1 MPDNNINVTA
11 PLHAATKQGKLV
23 AAREVFMDGDTQT
36 VEKEIQDINSRHN
49 TLNTKHESLSK
60 TVQGIAA
67 TGGAST
73 ATNVTYDNT
82 NSGMTAE
89 NIQDAVDELA
99 KEKADSSDVTKQ
111 LDKVTI
117 KDEDGTVVDTP
128 FRYIQNEEFIFA
140 KIDAEDKLLFGIQW
154 DGTPKF
160 GKTSEVE
167 DELQEQI
174 TILAERVAAI
184 VGDEDITSTIDTL
197 NELKTFFANIE
208 NTQSLTDILSNL
220 DNVAKNLDKTTIKD
234 EEGNVQDT
242 PFRVIE
248 NEEFIMAVED
258 SENRVL
264 FGIYKATGKT
274 YYPLNDMYHIS
285 HSEEFLWVIL
295 DAANH
300 PLLGIK
306 EDGTCWAAK
315 AQWLD
320 DIKAIKEALSNID
333 ETLKSFQSKE
343 DGKGLI
349 NTDIADSFFYISND
363 EYIIAV
369 VDAEDRILAGI
380 KYDGQPYFP
389 NHEMYSVITNEEW
402 LYAIIDAEE
411 KVLGGFRADDGHM
424 IVGGIDISNFIANA
438 IIDVADIKKRIAHIS
453 IIDNDEYLSI
463 ETDAEGKVIGYI
475 APDGSHY
482 LYKVKSET
490 IDDKVDKEEGKSL
503 INSDVAY
510 SLGTIEDI
518 EGRTEI
524 TEDADGKVLAYR
536 DSTGKKHE
544 TSMETKHLEVSSINL
559 KDSSVTDIQNALKA
573 NGFSAKIP
581 IDWSESSFIQIPEP
595 QFAIFNIT
603 GIDKMPTSKTDN
615 LHAWME
621 FWDMQGNYF
630 KKRVI
635 LNAQGNSSMG
645 FVKKNIAVDICNDEW
660 IGDVTP
666 KVRIGNWV
674 PQDSFHMKAY
684 YTDFFRGICPITYK
698 LYDQIVRT
706 RGNMYD
712 RPWKKALLDM
722 TQFSPTTKSFNN
734 PHVGDIDL
742 LTDNGARCVPD
753 GFPVACYLNDKFY
766 GVFSWQ
772 LKKHRDNYH
781 MDKSIA
787 ENIHLDGTLNEQT
800 IFGGS
805 KSINWGQFEIR
816 NPKSLYNVSGGS
828 YYEGAELAD
837 EELVNTWISNGTLP
851 NGVSITSKIE
861 KNLRTTA
868 KVKKYILSFAD
879 CITIIKA
886 AASAYEASSKTD
898 EDLTIFKKVF
908 EKFFDVD
915 NLIDYCILG
924 DVSQN
929 GDGYSKNWQW
939 LTYKG
944 IKWWVGLY
952 DCDSTFGGGPMGFDI
967 AYPIDQHMGTSM
979 NIPTGFI
986 FKYYKQEIEN
996 RYKVLSDNN
1005 IISTKNI
1012 LAIVKDWMSRIG
1024 TDYYKEEYKK
1034 WADSPCI
1041 SNSVVREEYWQLL
1054 LEENGEPQTDE
1065 SETFD
1070 ATVSY
1075 SPDDVVSFGRSLNM
1089 GFYKFKC
1096 LKKTETQV
1104 VNHPHSI
1111 SDYSPIMEFKHSD
1124 SIYRIEYWIDT
1135 RLKKLDKIYNYK
1147 RLNN

>member
-1 MPDNNINVTA
+1 MSDNNINVTA
-11 PLHAATKQGKLV
+11 PLHAATKKGKLC
-23 AAREVFMDGDTQT
+23 AAKEIFLEGDTQT
-36 VEKEIQDINSRHN
+36 VETEIQDINSRHN
-49 TLNTKHESLSK
+49 TLNAKHESLSK

-89 NIQDAVDELA
+89 NIQDAVDKLA

-140 KIDAEDKLLFGIQW
+140 KVDAEDKLLFGIQW

-167 DELQEQI
+167 DRLQSQV
-174 TILAERVAAI
+174 TLLAEKVATI
-184 VGDEDITSTIDTL
+184 MGDEDTTNVIDTM

-208 NTQSLTDILSNL
+208 NTQSLTDILANL

-248 NEEFIMAVED
+248 NEEFIIAVVD

-264 FGIYKATGKT
+264 FGIYKATGKP

-295 DAANH
+295 DAENH

-320 DIKAIKEALSNID
+320 DIKTIKEALSNID
-333 ETLKSFQSKE
+333 ETLKTFQPKE

-349 NTDIADSFFYISND
+349 NTDIADGFFYISND

-424 IVGGIDISNFIANA
+424 IVGGVDISTFIANA
-438 IIDVADIKKRIAHIS
+438 IIDVADIKKRIVHLSTIE
-453 IIDNDEYLSI
+453 NEEYLSI
-463 ETDAEGKVIGYI
+463 ETDTEGKVIGYT

-503 INSDVAY
+503 IDSDVAY

-986 FKYYKQEIEN
+986 FKYYKQELEN

-1054 LEENGEPQTDE
+1054 LEDNGEPQTDE

-1135 RLKKLDKIYNYK
+1135 RLKKLDKIYNYE

>member
-1 MPDNNINVTA
+1 MSDNNINVTA
-11 PLHAATKQGKLV
+11 PIHAATKKGKLG
-23 AAREVFMDGDTQT
+23 AAKEIFLEGDTQT

-49 TLNTKHESLSK
+49 DLSSKHESLSK

-89 NIQDAVDELA
+89 NIQDAVDKLA
-99 KEKADSSDVTKQ
+99 KEKADSSDVTEQ

-128 FRYIQNEEFIFA
+128 FRYIQNKEFIFA
-140 KIDAEDKLLFGIQW
+140 KVDAEDKLLFGILW

-174 TILAERVAAI
+174 TLLAERVAAI
-184 VGDEDITSTIDTL
+184 IGDEDITSTIDTL

-208 NTQSLTDILSNL
+208 NTQSLTDILANL
-220 DNVAKNLDKTTIKD
+220 DNVAKNLDKTVIKD
-234 EEGNVQDT
+234 EEGNIQDT
-242 PFRVIE
+242 PFKVIE
-248 NEEFIMAVED
+248 NEEFIMAVVD

-264 FGIYKATGKT
+264 FGIYRATGKT

-285 HSEEFLWVIL
+285 HNEEFLWIIL
-295 DAANH
+295 DTANH

-320 DIKAIKEALSNID
+320 DIKAIKEALSSID
-333 ETLKSFQSKE
+333 ETLKTFQPKE

-349 NTDIADSFFYISND
+349 NMEIADSFFYISND

-380 KYDGQPYFP
+380 KYNGEPYFP

-402 LYAIIDAEE
+402 LYAIIDAEN
-411 KVLGGFRADDGHM
+411 KVLCGFRADDGHM
-424 IVGGIDISNFIANA
+424 IVGGIDISTFITNT
-438 IIDVADIKKRIAHIS
+438 IIDIEGIKERIAHLSTIE
-453 IIDNDEYLSI
+453 NDEYLSI
-463 ETDAEGKVIGYI
+463 ETDADGKVLGYT

-490 IDDKVDKEEGKSL
+490 IDAKVDKKEGKSL
-503 INSDVAY
+503 IDADVANAH
-510 SLGTIEDI
+510 STIEDP

-524 TEDADGKVLAYR
+524 TTDAEGKVLAYR

-660 IGDVTP
+660 IGDATP
-666 KVRIGNWV
+666 KIKIGEWV
-674 PQDSFHMKAY
+674 SQDSFHLKAY

-787 ENIHLDGTLNEQT
+787 ENVHLDGTLNEQT

-837 EELVNTWISNGTLP
+837 EELVNAWISNGTLP
-851 NGVSITSKIE
+851 NGVSITSKIK
-861 KNLRTTA
+861 KNLQTTA

-879 CITIIKA
+879 YITIIKA
-886 AASAYEASSKTD
+886 AASTYEASSKTD

-967 AYPIDQHMGTSM
+967 NYPIDQHMGTSL

-986 FKYYKQEIEN
+986 FKYYKPELEN

-1075 SPDDVVSFGRSLNM
+1075 SPGDVVSFGRSLNM

-1096 LKKTETQV
+1096 LKKTEAKV

-1135 RLKKLDKIYNYK
+1135 RLKKLDKIYNYI

>member
-117 KDEDGTVVDTP
+117 KDEDGTVQDTP

-140 KIDAEDKLLFGIQW
+140 KVDAEDKLLFGIQW

-167 DELQEQI
+167 DELQKQI
-174 TILAERVAAI
+174 TLLAERVAAI

-220 DNVAKNLDKTTIKD
+220 DNVAKNLDKTVIKD

-248 NEEFIMAVED
+248 NEEFI
-258 SENRVL
+258 
-264 FGIYKATGKT
+264 K
-274 YYPLNDMYHIS
+274 
-285 HSEEFLWVIL
+285 
-295 DAANH
+295 
-300 PLLGIK
+300 
-306 EDGTCWAAK
+306 
-315 AQWLD
+315 
-320 DIKAIKEALSNID
+320 
-333 ETLKSFQSKE
+333 
-343 DGKGLI
+343 
-349 NTDIADSFFYISND
+349 
-363 EYIIAV
+363 AV

-380 KYDGQPYFP
+380 KYDAQPYFP

-463 ETDAEGKVIGYI
+463 ETDAEGKVIGYT

-490 IDDKVDKEEGKSL
+490 IDAKVDKEEGKSL
-503 INSDVAY
+503 IDSDVAD

-544 TSMETKHLEVSSINL
+544 TSMEIKHLEVSSINL

-573 NGFSAKIP
+573 NGFSAKTP

-595 QFAIFNIT
+595 RFAIINIT
-603 GIDKMPTSKTDN
+603 NIDSMPTTKTDN
-615 LHAWME
+615 KKAFLE

-630 KKRVI
+630 KKHAI
-635 LNAQGNSSMG
+635 LNAQGNSSIL
-645 FVKKNIAVDICNDEW
+645 FKKKSTAIDLCDDEW
-660 IGDVTP
+660 IGDDTP
-666 KVRIGNWV
+666 KIKIGEWV
-674 PQDSFHMKAY
+674 SQDSFHLKAY

-787 ENIHLDGTLNEQT
+787 ENVHLDGTLNEQT

-805 KSINWGQFEIR
+805 KNINWGQFEIR

-886 AASAYEASSKTD
+886 AASTYEASSKTD

-967 AYPIDQHMGTSM
+967 TYPIDQHMGTSM

-986 FKYYKQEIEN
+986 FKYYKPELEN

-1041 SNSVVREEYWQLL
+1041 SNSVVREEYWKLL

-1124 SIYRIEYWIDT
+1124 SIYRLEYWIDT
-1135 RLKKLDKIYNYK
+1135 RLKKLDKIYSYK

>member
-1 MPDNNINVTA
+1 MSDNNINVTA
-11 PLHAATKQGKLV
+11 PIHAATKKGKLG
-23 AAREVFMDGDTQT
+23 AAKEIFLEGDTQT

-49 TLNTKHESLSK
+49 DLSSKHESLSK

-89 NIQDAVDELA
+89 NIQDAVDKLA
-99 KEKADSSDVTKQ
+99 KEKADSSDVTEQ

-128 FRYIQNEEFIFA
+128 FRYIQNKEFIFA
-140 KIDAEDKLLFGIQW
+140 KVDAEDKLLFGILW

-174 TILAERVAAI
+174 TLLAERVAAI
-184 VGDEDITSTIDTL
+184 IGDEDITSTIDTL

-208 NTQSLTDILSNL
+208 NTQSLTDILANL
-220 DNVAKNLDKTTIKD
+220 DNVAKNLDKTVIKD
-234 EEGNVQDT
+234 EEGNIQDT
-242 PFRVIE
+242 PFKVIE
-248 NEEFIMAVED
+248 NEEFIMAVVD

-264 FGIYKATGKT
+264 FGIYRATGKP

-285 HSEEFLWVIL
+285 HNEEFLWIIL
-295 DAANH
+295 DTANH

-320 DIKAIKEALSNID
+320 DIKAIKEALSSID
-333 ETLKSFQSKE
+333 ETLKTFQPKE

-349 NTDIADSFFYISND
+349 NMEIADSFFYISND

-380 KYDGQPYFP
+380 KYNGEPYFP

-402 LYAIIDAEE
+402 LYAIIDAEN
-411 KVLGGFRADDGHM
+411 KVLCGFRADDGHM
-424 IVGGIDISNFIANA
+424 IVGGIDISTFITNT
-438 IIDVADIKKRIAHIS
+438 IIDIEGIKERIAHLSTIE
-453 IIDNDEYLSI
+453 NDEYLSI
-463 ETDAEGKVIGYI
+463 ETDADGKVLGYT

-490 IDDKVDKEEGKSL
+490 IDAKVDKKEGKSL
-503 INSDVAY
+503 IDADVANAH
-510 SLGTIEDI
+510 STIEDP

-524 TEDADGKVLAYR
+524 TTDAEGKVLAYR

-660 IGDVTP
+660 IGDATP
-666 KVRIGNWV
+666 KIKIGEWV
-674 PQDSFHMKAY
+674 SQDSFHLKAY

-787 ENIHLDGTLNEQT
+787 ENVHLDGTLNEQT

-837 EELVNTWISNGTLP
+837 EELVNAWISNGTLP
-851 NGVSITSKIE
+851 NGVSITSKIK
-861 KNLRTTA
+861 KNLQTTA

-879 CITIIKA
+879 YITIIKA
-886 AASAYEASSKTD
+886 AASTYEASSKTD

-967 AYPIDQHMGTSM
+967 NYPIDQHMGTSL

-986 FKYYKQEIEN
+986 FKYYKPELEN

-1075 SPDDVVSFGRSLNM
+1075 SPGDVVSFGRSLNM

-1096 LKKTETQV
+1096 LKKTEAKV

-1135 RLKKLDKIYNYK
+1135 RLKKLDKIYNYI